1 MVRSSKLALLPALI
15 LFALFMGGLV
25 AIHIYVDSTVG
36 REIADFVML
45 VAFFGGILVWVN
57 K

>member
-25 AIHIYVDSTVG
+25 AIHIYVDSAIG
-36 REIADFVML
+36 RSIADFAVVVL
-45 VAFFGGILVWVN
+45 FFGGILVWVN